1 MNPKLPQDDYVALIG
16 NPNSG
21 KTAIFNLLTGA
32 NQKVSNYPG
41 ITVERKI
48 GRIKYN
54 FPEAFENRHRKR
66 FRHSFYGRQNHEG
79 NKHFRHHYNGVCNV
93 LDLPG
98 TYSLTPES
106 IDERVVAEQVLD
118 WLHGINRP
126 SAIISVVDAT
136 NLSRNLYLTT
146 QLLDLGI
153 PVILAL
159 NMMDLVKNKAILP
172 DLSDLKSKFG
182 FSAVVPMSALEGWGI
197 KELKYAIKDAVKM
210 LNPKKRKKLFESKP
224 EIHDLL
230 KPLSDYLKKQ
240 FDYSPRVSRVQALR
254 LITRQSA
261 VDLYR
266 PPHTGKHEF
275 SEKIVQEIEK
285 IRDKV
290 VQRIESAGLNHRT
303 LEANIRYTWL
313 DNLLGHSDEHEIAQL
328 KQETI
333 SEKIDKVLT
342 HHIVGPIIFVSLLIL
357 VFQSIFAWSTY
368 PMDWIDNLVGL
379 TGDWVLRIMAPGI
392 LRDLTV
398 EGIISGVGA
407 VIIFLP
413 QILILVFFM
422 TLLEDSGYMSRVAFM
437 LDKFMTKVGLHGRS
451 VFPLMSGYACAIPG
465 IMASRTIDGWKQRL
479 ITIMV
484 LPLISC
490 SARLPVYTLMIGA
503 FIPARKILGI
513 VNLQGLTLVFMY
525 FLGTFAALV
534 IAKILSKFIKEKGQS
549 SFVMELPPYRI
560 PLMRSVTRQVYLR
573 GKIFLLNAGRII
585 LAATIV
591 LWFLASFPKD
601 VNQNKEVNPI
611 HYSYAGKIGH
621 AIEPLIEPLGFD
633 WKLGVG
639 LVMSIAAREVI
650 ISTLATLYN
659 IEGDGEDMVKLSE
672 SMQNDVNIKTGKSVY
687 SPLVALS
694 LMVFFVFAAQCL
706 ATIAIVKQETNSWRW
721 PFIMIT
727 YMTALAYV
735 ASFFVY
741 QGGRLIGL

>member
-1 MNPKLPQDDYVALIG
+1 MNPKLRLDNYVALIG
-16 NPNSG
+16 NPNCG
-21 KTAIFNLLTGA
+21 KTAIFNYLTGL

-48 GRIKYN
+48 GKLRSD
-54 FPEAFENRHRKR
+54 FSDHSARPHR
-66 FRHSFYGRQNHEG
+66 FRH
-79 NKHFRHHYNGVCNV
+79 HHHGQHHRLFHHHHIQIPINV

-106 IDERVVAEQVLD
+106 IDERVVAEQVMD
-118 WLHGINRP
+118 WIHGINRP

-159 NMMDLVKNKAILP
+159 NMMDLVQNESLLP
-172 DLSDLKSKFG
+172 DPSELKKKFG
-182 FSAVVPMSALEGWGI
+182 FSSVIPMSALEGWGVE
-197 KELKYAIKDAVKM
+197 ELNWAIQDAVK
-210 LNPKKRKKLFESKP
+210 NPIHHKSKKLFESHP
-224 EIHDLL
+224 GIHDLL
-230 KPLSDYLKKQ
+230 KPLAEYLQKK
-240 FDYSPRVSRVQALR
+240 FDYSPRVARVQALR

-266 PPHTGKHEF
+266 PPHVGKHEF
-275 SEKIVQEIEK
+275 SDKIVKEIEEL
-285 IRDKV
+285 RDQTVAKLND
-290 VQRIESAGLNHRT
+290 AGLNHRT
-303 LEANIRYTWL
+303 LEATIRYAWL
-313 DNLLGHSDEHEIAQL
+313 DKLLSQSEQKEIVQL
-328 KQETI
+328 QQKTH

-342 HHIVGPIIFVSLLIL
+342 HHILGPIIFVFLLVSI
-357 VFQSIFAWSTY
+357 FQAIFAWSVY
-368 PMDWIDNLVGL
+368 PMSWIDSSVSFL
-379 TGDWVLRIMAPGI
+379 GDWVLSVMNPGI
-392 LRDLTV
+392 LRDLIV
-398 EGIISGVGA
+398 EGMISGVGA

-413 QILILVFFM
+413 QILILVFCM

-437 LDKFMTKVGLHGRS
+437 LDKFMTKFGLHGRS
-451 VFPLMSGYACAIPG
+451 VLPLMSGYACAIPG
-465 IMASRTIDGWKQRL
+465 IMAARTVDGWKQRL

-503 FIPARKILGI
+503 FIPAKKIFGFA
-513 VNLQGLTLVFMY
+513 NLQGITLVIMY
-525 FLGTFAALV
+525 FLGTFTALV
-534 IAKILSKFIKEKGQS
+534 IAKILSKFIKEKGHS

-560 PLMRSVTRQVYLR
+560 PLMRSVLRQVYIR

-601 VNQNKEVNPI
+601 TNHDENVNPI

-639 LVMSIAAREVI
+639 LVMSTAAREVV

-659 IEGDGEDMVKLSE
+659 VEGDGEDMVSLSE
-672 SMQNDVNIKTGKSVY
+672 SMKADINIKTGKPVY

-706 ATIAIVKQETNSWRW
+706 ATIAIIKQETNSWKW
-721 PFIMIT
+721 PLIMIT

-735 ASFFVY
+735 ASFIVY